1 MDAFCASEWRME
13 DVKNADMQEASWF
26 RQDQGTQ
33 GTREPKGTQ
42 DPWQREIYQEIKWWC
57 DDVICILMGMLTDFC
72 VVFLM

>member
-1 MDAFCASEWRME
+1 LRQRMTHGGCE
-13 DVKNADMQEASWF
+13 ECRQMLQEASWF